1 MDHYGSFRVSTPPR
15 FHPALKYTTSLSF
28 VFSLLLHFSYS
39 NHQNLPILHLRIYY
53 INMSWQK
60 TVLSPGNGTDM
71 PAVGANVKID
81 YTGWL
86 RDPSNP
92 DHEKGK
98 EYVYFPS
105 ISKAKVCISDS
116 GVIDSTPPKA
126 AVHWLLLSAEVGSS
140 RVSYLLR
147 RWRQGEGGC

>member
-1 MDHYGSFRVSTPPR
+1 
-15 FHPALKYTTSLSF
+15 
-28 VFSLLLHFSYS
+28 
-39 NHQNLPILHLRIYY
+39 
-53 INMSWQK
+53 MSWQK

-98 EYVYFPS
+98 EYVNFPP
-105 ISKAKVCISDS
+105 ISKALHI
-116 GVIDSTPPKA
+116 
-126 AVHWLLLSAEVGSS
+126 
-140 RVSYLLR
+140 
-147 RWRQGEGGC
+147 